1 MLQRLFMNIL
11 LLFKAFSAPVAFGVC
26 ARVEDGAGRVLL
38 VRHFYR
44 PGWHFPG
51 GGVDRRELPAAAILR
66 ELREEIGLTS
76 SSPPEFLGLHS
87 GRYGAVRNLVALYR
101 VRGAEFAFKPGLEIR
116 EAKFF
121 APDALPPDTSPG
133 VRRRLAEFTSGSP
146 PSESW

>member
-1 MLQRLFMNIL
+1 M
-11 LLFKAFSAPVAFGVC
+11 
-26 ARVEDGAGRVLL
+26 
-38 VRHFYR
+38 
-44 PGWHFPG
+44 
-51 GGVDRRELPAAAILR
+51 PAAAILR